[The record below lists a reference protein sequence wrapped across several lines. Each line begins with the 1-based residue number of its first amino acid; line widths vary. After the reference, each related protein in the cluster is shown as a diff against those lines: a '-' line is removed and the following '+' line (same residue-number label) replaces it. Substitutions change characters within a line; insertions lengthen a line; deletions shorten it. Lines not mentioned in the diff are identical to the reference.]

1 MRWKNK
7 RDAKLAASSLD
18 LSTFQKNKKQG
29 EKRKHQKCAQGGL
42 EKFQCKINN
51 TLILYVTVHELI
63 TSTVDSNHI

>member
-18 LSTFQKNKKQG
+18 LSTFQKNNKQG
-29 EKRKHQKCAQGGL
+29 EKRKHQKCAQRGL

-51 TLILYVTVHELI
+51 TLILYVALHEL
-63 TSTVDSNHI
+63 TSTVESNHI